1 MTDFKKIIYSLHP
14 LERKVLPLISLG
26 EISKIC
32 EKLGL
37 SDAEV
42 TTGVHLLDQKG
53 FVSISKF
60 DIKKIVL
67 DKFGVTFL
75 NSDLPEIAFL
85 KELLSGEKKM
95 SELKLDKSLVGSA
108 LGILKKN
115 NLVSIRKE
123 DEQIF
128 SANSGAAEFVSSF
141 VNPLT
146 AFAGSGV
153 LVSDLVPGYELS
165 ESYNELKRRSGF
177 LKEVSD
183 KGFNFTL
190 SDFGQKLCLEI
201 EKNYSSVELSENVE
215 TSMLKAGSFE
225 NLEFRH
231 YDVSVSAEFDNIGRH
246 HPMHEANSILSDVFV
261 EMGFIEMEGP
271 MVESAFWCMDTMWIP
286 QDHPARDEQDTF
298 YLEGSAKVPTDL
310 AERVRD
316 MHEDGI
322 KRSHTPKGE
331 WSKDITSKRL
341 LRTHS
346 TATTFRTLAKLGEK
360 LEDGEDING
369 KYFYVAHNFRNEAID
384 ATHLAEFFQ
393 GEGFI
398 VGDNLSL
405 AHLMGFIRE
414 YYLKLGINKIRFKP
428 TFNPY
433 TEPSME
439 AHYYD
444 EKMNKWYALIN
455 SGIFRQETLEP
466 LGLGGKTVLAWGMGA
481 SRVATLLAGK
491 ASMRDIT
498 GTTCDFDWLKNRPMM
513 TRKIVKRTAGSEENK

>member
-1 MTDFKKIIYSLHP
+1 MIDLKKIIYSLHP
-14 LERKVLPLISLG
+14 LERKVLPLVHLGKIS
-26 EISKIC
+26 EISQ
-32 EKLGL
+32 KLGL
-37 SDAEV
+37 SDTES
-42 TTGVHLLDQKG
+42 TTGIQLLEQKEY
-53 FVSISKF
+53 VSVTKF

-67 DKFGVTFL
+67 DKFGLAFVKT
-75 NSDLPEIAFL
+75 DLPEITFL
-85 KELLSGEKKM
+85 KELLCGEKKM

-115 NLVSIRKE
+115 NLISIRKE

-128 SANSGAAEFVSSF
+128 SANSGAQKFVDDF
-141 VNPLT
+141 VNPLLV
-146 AFAGSGV
+146 FENGV
-153 LVSDLVPGYELS
+153 LVSDLSGDLEKTYL
-165 ESYNELKRRSGF
+165 ELKRRSGF
-177 LKEVSD
+177 LKESSD
-183 KGFNFTL
+183 KGF
-190 SDFGQKLCLEI
+190 DFSLTDLGQKVCLEI
-201 EKNYSSVELSENVE
+201 ESKYSGLELFESVDSSILKKGAFENV
-215 TSMLKAGSFE
+215 
-225 NLEFRH
+225 EFRH
-231 YDVSVSAEFDNIGRH
+231 YDVDVSAGYENIGRH
-246 HPMHEANSILSDVFV
+246 HPMIEANSILSDVFV
-261 EMGFIEMEGP
+261 EMGFTEMEGP
-271 MVESAFWCMDTMWIP
+271 MVESAFWNMDVMWTP

-298 YLEGSAKVPTDL
+298 YLEGTAKVP
-310 AERVRD
+310 AELVEKVRV
-316 MHEDGI
+316 MHEKGL
-322 KRSHTPKGE
+322 KKSHTPVGD

-341 LRTHS
+341 LRTQS
-346 TATTFRTLAKLGEK
+346 TATTFRMLAKLGEK
-360 LEDGEDING
+360 LKKGENIDG

-405 AHLMGFIRE
+405 SHLMGFIRE

-439 AHYYD
+439 AHYFD

-455 SGIFRQETLEP
+455 SGIFRQETLVP

-513 TRKIVKRTAGSEENK
+513 TRKIVSRTGGKN